1 MTIEMCDTLTPMSG
15 RYQLCTDGVN
25 GPTPRSYWVVKGRLA
40 AGAYPSEMDYTG
52 SGLIPEPLEQLL
64 NTGIGVFIN
73 LTQDHPGGTDR
84 HLTRYDP
91 GVEGRAEIVRY
102 PIVDESLPEGGVREM
117 AVILNRIDAALDDGQ
132 NVYVHC
138 WGGSGRTGAVVGCWL
153 RRHGQFAADE
163 VLEGLQELRE
173 AGDREGGW
181 QRTPTTFAQAEFV
194 VGWRAKGNFCRADH
208 LLCSFIVR
216 L

>member
-1 MTIEMCDTLTPMSG
+1 MTIEQCGTLPPLGKEYELSRG
-15 RYQLCTDGVN
+15 RVS
-25 GPTPRSYWVVKGRLA
+25 GPTGRSYWVVEGRLA
-40 AGAYPSEMDYTG
+40 AGAYPSEMGYTG
-52 SGLIPEPLEQLL
+52 SGPSPEPLEQLL
-64 NTGIGVFIN
+64 DAGIGVFIN
-73 LTQDHPGGTDR
+73 LTQDYPGGTDR

-102 PIVDESLPEGGVREM
+102 PIVDESLPEGGAGEM

-181 QRTPTTFAQAEFV
+181 KPTPNTSAQAEFI
-194 VGWRAKGNFCRADH
+194 VGW
-208 LLCSFIVR
+208 SEP
-216 L
+216 